1 MNARTLMRLLAYAI
15 AMGAAIDPQIRSAR
29 PAPLA
34 VALREP
40 SGSLARNSSTTNGA
54 TEAAAAIRARLESAM
69 PGALAINATA
79 EPRAL
84 VVVGPR
90 LEASALPSSGPVSFV
105 VPAKEHGPVVR
116 VTSVTSPRS
125 VLPGWSAIVSAEVDG
140 RGLTMGSSSA
150 VVLESNGIEVDR
162 VEHKWN
168 RGDERFTARLTF
180 APPAAGT
187 FGLAVRALGPA
198 SQGAGEA
205 ESLPVRVVAEQ
216 RRLKILAFDPRPS
229 WASGFVRR
237 VFEADPDFD
246 VVARVRASR
255 GLEVRTGTPPVTLT
269 PEALNPFD
277 LAIVGAPEE
286 LTSAELDALEAFAR
300 RRGGTVV
307 LLADRKPTGRYVRL
321 LGVESFDEALVE
333 KPIRV
338 VAADA
343 TALRASEF
351 AYPRALPPG
360 AEALVVLPQ
369 GIGARAPVISMPL
382 GAGRVIFSG
391 LLDAW
396 RYRGDDEG
404 AFDSFWRAQLGR
416 EAARAPRRLEVML
429 HPGAATPGT
438 RVRLRVAVRATDFA
452 ENKTGLSIPAVI
464 WRVIDERGGQRFQ
477 RLLPTSE
484 AGVFEGSFAAPQA
497 GRYDVRVETDT
508 GASAD
513 TPFVVSVGNPLV
525 DDDRTGQSSEAVAH
539 ATGGVV
545 VTTENIDP
553 LVERLRALSR
563 ETVPTVHH
571 PMRSPLWA
579 FAFGGLVSA
588 EWLVRRRRGLR

>member
-1 MNARTLMRLLAYAI
+1 MNARTLIRLLAYAI
-15 AMGAAIDPQIRSAR
+15 AIGAAIDPQIRSATS
-29 PAPLA
+29 APLA

-40 SGSLARNSSTTNGA
+40 SGSLAQNLSRASAA
-54 TEAAAAIRARLESAM
+54 TQAAKVRARLDSAM

-79 EPRAL
+79 EPRAV

-90 LEASALPSSGPVSFV
+90 LEASALPASGPVSFV
-105 VPAKEHGPVVR
+105 LPPKEQAPTVR
-116 VTSVTSPRS
+116 VVSVTSPRS
-125 VLPGWSAIVSAEVDG
+125 VPPGWSAIVSAEVDG
-140 RGLTMGSSSA
+140 RGLTTGSTSA

-162 VEHKWN
+162 LEHRWS

-180 APPAAGT
+180 APPAAGS
-187 FGLAVRALGPA
+187 FGLVVRALGPA
-198 SQGAGEA
+198 SQGADA
-205 ESLPVRVVAEQ
+205 RESLPVRVLAEQ

-255 GLEVRTGTPPVTLT
+255 GLEVRTGTPPVTLSA
-269 PEALNPFD
+269 EALNSFD

-286 LTSAELDALEAFAR
+286 LTSAELDALETFAR
-300 RRGGTVV
+300 RRGGTVA
-307 LLADRKPTGRYVRL
+307 LLADRKPSGRYVRL
-321 LGVESFDEALVE
+321 LGGGAFDEALVE

-338 VAADA
+338 AAADA
-343 TALRASEF
+343 TGLRATEF
-351 AYPRALPPG
+351 AYPRVLPPG

-369 GIGARAPVISMPL
+369 GSGGRAPLISMPL

-391 LLDAW
+391 VLDAW
-396 RYRGDDEG
+396 RYRGDDED
-404 AFDSFWRAQLGR
+404 AFDTFWRSQLGR

-438 RVRLRVAVRATDFA
+438 LVRLRAAVRATDIA
-452 ENKTGLSIPAVI
+452 ENGTGLSIPAVSA
-464 WRVIDERGGQRFQ
+464 RVVDERGGQRFL
-477 RLLPTSE
+477 RLWPTFE
-484 AGVFEGSFAAPQA
+484 PAVFEATFAAPQP
-497 GRYDVRVETDT
+497 GRYDVRVETDAGT
-508 GASAD
+508 SAD
-513 TPFVVSVGNPLV
+513 SPFVVSVGDPIM
-525 DDDRTGQSSEAVAH
+525 DDDRTGRSPEAVAH
-539 ATGGVV
+539 ATRGVV

-571 PMRSPLWA
+571 PMRLPFWA
-579 FAFGGLVSA
+579 FAFGGLLAA

>member
-1 MNARTLMRLLAYAI
+1 MNARTLIRLLAYAI
-15 AMGAAIDPQIRSAR
+15 AIGAAIDPQIQSAT

-40 SGSLARNSSTTNGA
+40 SGSLAQNLSRASAA
-54 TEAAAAIRARLESAM
+54 TQAAKVRARLDSAM

-79 EPRAL
+79 EPRAV

-90 LEASALPSSGPVSFV
+90 LEASALPASGPVSFV
-105 VPAKEHGPVVR
+105 LPPKEQAPTVR
-116 VTSVTSPRS
+116 VVSVTSPRS
-125 VLPGWSAIVSAEVDG
+125 VLPGWSTIVSAEVDG
-140 RGLTMGSSSA
+140 RGLTMGSTSA
-150 VVLESNGIEVDR
+150 VVLESNRIEVDR
-162 VEHKWN
+162 VEHKWS

-180 APPAAGT
+180 APPAAGS
-187 FGLAVRALGPA
+187 FGLVVRALGPA
-198 SQGAGEA
+198 SQGADA
-205 ESLPVRVVAEQ
+205 RESLPVRVVAEQ

-255 GLEVRTGTPPVTLT
+255 AIEVRTGTPPLTLSS
-269 PEALNPFD
+269 EALNSFD

-286 LTSAELDALEAFAR
+286 LTSAELDALETFAR

-307 LLADRKPTGRYVRL
+307 LLADRKPSGRYVRL
-321 LGVESFDEALVE
+321 FGGEAFDEALVD

-338 VAADA
+338 AAADA
-343 TALRASEF
+343 TGLRATEF
-351 AYPRALPPG
+351 AYPRVLPSG

-369 GIGARAPVISMPL
+369 GSGGRAPVISMPL

-391 LLDAW
+391 VLDAW
-396 RYRGDDEG
+396 RYRGDDED
-404 AFDSFWRAQLGR
+404 AFDTFWRSQLGR

-438 RVRLRVAVRATDFA
+438 LVRLRAAVRATDIA
-452 ENKTGLSIPAVI
+452 ENGTGLSIPAVSA
-464 WRVIDERGGQRFQ
+464 RVVDERGGQRFL
-477 RLLPTSE
+477 RLWPTFE
-484 AGVFEGSFAAPQA
+484 PGVFEATFAAPQP
-497 GRYDVRVETDT
+497 GRYDVRVETDAGT
-508 GASAD
+508 SAD
-513 TPFVVSVGNPLV
+513 SPFVVSVGDPIM
-525 DDDRTGQSSEAVAH
+525 DDDRTGRSPEAVAH
-539 ATGGVV
+539 ATRGVV

-571 PMRSPLWA
+571 PMRLPFWA
-579 FAFGGLVSA
+579 FAFGGLLAA